1 MPVTF
6 VVDLRPEVGEE
17 KKCNLRIVM
26 LLGVPMFPPLRDC
39 CKD

>member
-6 VVDLRPEVGEE
+6 VVDHGPEFGEE

-26 LLGVPMFPPLRDC
+26 LLGVSMSPPLRDC